1 MPGKIRIIGG
11 KWRGRKIPVV
21 DSGSLRPTPDRV
33 RETLFN
39 WLQPRVPGARCLDLF
54 AGTGALGLE
63 AASRGAEQVLLV
75 ERDADRC
82 RRLQEQV
89 HRFGAEQVTIK
100 QADALVWLPAAG
112 KETYDIIFL
121 DPPFG
126 LGLIPKCLD
135 ILVATHCLAA
145 QGLVYVE
152 SERPAPQLP
161 PGWYVKKQA
170 TAGNVQC
177 MLLIPESAKQTS

>member
-1 MPGKIRIIGG
+1 MPGRIRIIGG

-21 DSGSLRPTPDRV
+21 GSGPLRPTPDRI

-39 WLQPRVPGARCLDLF
+39 WLQPYLPGARCLDLF

-63 AASRGAEQVLLV
+63 AASRGADQVVLV
-75 ERDADRC
+75 EREPELSRQ
-82 RRLQEQV
+82 LEVQV
-89 HRFGAEQVTIK
+89 HRLGAGEVTIH
-100 QADALVWLPAAG
+100 QADALVWLPAAK
-112 KETYDIIFL
+112 KEAYDIIFL

-126 LGLIPKCLD
+126 LGLISKCLE
-135 ILVATHCLAA
+135 IVVATRCLAR

-161 PGWYVKKQA
+161 LGWYIKKQA
-170 TAGNVQC
+170 TAGHVHC
-177 MLLIPESAKQTS
+177 MLLISESAKEMS